1 MSSASQF
8 TQFVRYRAQAAGCPS
23 ANISKKNPFTFFA
36 VPANIAY
43 CGILLNFLPNLPS
56 DGGGGGCGNFSA
68 NTILD
73 GGDPYSNSS
82 CVLYGGDTQNSSGQI
97 LVGGSP

>member
-23 ANISKKNPFTFFA
+23 ANVSKKNPFTFFA
-36 VPANIAY
+36 VPAGIAY
-43 CGILLNFLPNLPS
+43 CGVLSNFLPNLPS
-56 DGGGGGCGNFSA
+56 GGGGGGCGDFYA

-82 CVLYGGDTQNSSGQI
+82 CILNGGNPSDTTGQI
-97 LVGGSP
+97 LIGGSP